1 MKCDSKWLSLYLDG
15 ELSQGKRDKLERHLQ
30 ICESCAERL
39 EELKEL
45 EALAA
50 GEKVPQVS
58 EVYWETF
65 SARVRNKLLLR
76 EKETGADSFWK
87 KLKGAFQIS
96 PFRLKLAGAV
106 ATILIAAW
114 IGRLYID
121 FRPASLERQ
130 LPSQNLNLPQKAAA
144 PPETTQIPSVSFEA
158 EKDQAKSKESVKI
171 EADQSLSSQTV
182 LPAAWPESR
191 TPSFEEKSTDEASPV
206 ELPTEVVAASKPVT
220 EKGETANLRRISTKD
235 IEVLPVKTI
244 DELLAIQQ
252 GFTAVPSNLS
262 TDTAG
267 KLPLRG
273 GRAGEIQE
281 PVTEKEAT
289 ADLHKDTPESTNVL
303 PAKTVDE
310 LLKAQVEA
318 VMKANILH
326 RGTARLPPAAE
337 TIRVAGDTISPV
349 SAKRRQVERIEEF
362 ILSRSNDSL
371 PDMDMALVALAQNY
385 LDLCQLTKS
394 NEDIQTAQKRI
405 QEILQ
410 KYLYA
415 ETRISL
421 NNALEQLRAL
431 ERSLE

>member
-1 MKCDSKWLSLYLDG
+1 MKCNSKWLSLYLDG
-15 ELSQGKRDKLERHLQ
+15 ELSQKKRDKLERHLQ

-50 GEKVPQVS
+50 GEKAPQVS
-58 EVYWETF
+58 EAYWETF

-76 EKETGADSFWK
+76 EKESGADSFWK
-87 KLKGAFQIS
+87 KLKGAFRIS

-144 PPETTQIPSVSFEA
+144 PAETTQIPSVSFEA

-182 LPAAWPESR
+182 LPAALPESR

-206 ELPTEVVAASKPVT
+206 ELPTGVVAASKPVI
-220 EKGETANLRRISTKD
+220 EKGETANLRRIPTKD

-244 DELLAIQQ
+244 DELLAVQE
-252 GFTAVPSNLS
+252 GFSTAQANLS

-267 KLPLRG
+267 KLYV
-273 GRAGEIQE
+273 RAGTA
-281 PVTEKEAT
+281 PV
-289 ADLHKDTPESTNVL
+289 LKDTLSAVSTL
-303 PAKTVDE
+303 RKQIE
-310 LLKAQVEA
+310 EQEKLL
-318 VMKANILH
+318 LSW
-326 RGTARLPPAAE
+326 L
-337 TIRVAGDTISPV
+337 GDSL
-349 SAKRRQVERIEEF
+349 QERIF
-362 ILSRSNDSL
+362 QD
-371 PDMDMALVALAQNY
+371 LAQNY
-385 LDLCQLTKS
+385 LNLCLLTKDKK
-394 NEDIQTAQKRI
+394 DIEAGQKRI
-405 QEILQ
+405 QDVQ
-410 KYLYA
+410 KQYLYPS
-415 ETRISL
+415 TRISL
-421 NNALEQLRAL
+421 NKISEKLRAL
-431 ERSLE
+431 ERTLE